1 MAKKRNPLKNFTTIA
16 SFSFL
21 GLCILMAIFAPFIIP
36 DKRKNANSIIPEI
49 ALQKPGFSVEMLILN
64 GKHPADQSFWEKI
77 SRKNIPEYIPT
88 KTIVYPDYYL
98 KFGDNSANPI
108 RYSLPIVDS
117 LTFFENYVVQ
127 KKYIFGT
134 DQYGRDVWSRIVIG
148 ARVSLLVGF
157 LSVFV
162 SLLIGVSLGLLGG
175 YFGGWVDTVVQWL
188 INVVWSLPT
197 LLIAI
202 TLSFV
207 MKDKGLTQVFLA
219 IGLSIW
225 VDLARIVRGQVLQI
239 KEMDYIKAAKVS
251 GVKSFRI
258 LWKHILPNVLA
269 PILVITAAN
278 FASAI
283 LLEAGLSFLGLGVQP
298 PAPSWG
304 NMIKEYY
311 PFIAFS
317 HPHLAIIPGICIM
330 LLVVSFNMI
339 GNSLRDF
346 FDPQTHA

>member
-1 MAKKRNPLKNFTTIA
+1 MEKKRNPLKNFTTIA

-21 GLCILMAIFAPFIIP
+21 GICMLMAIFAPFIVP
-36 DKRKNANSIIPEI
+36 DKRENANSITPEI
-49 ALQKPGFSVEMLILN
+49 ALQKPGFSVEMLIVN
-64 GKHPADQSFWEKI
+64 GKHSSEQSYWEKI
-77 SRKNIPEYIPT
+77 KGKNIPDYIPT
-88 KTIVYPDYYL
+88 KAIMYPEYYL
-98 KFGDNSANPI
+98 KYGDNATNPI
-108 RYSLPIVDS
+108 QYPLPIIDS
-117 LTFFENYVVQ
+117 STFFQNFVTK

-175 YFGGWVDTVVQWL
+175 YFGGWIDTTVQWL

-239 KEMDYIKAAKVS
+239 KEMDYINAAKVS

-330 LLVVSFNMI
+330 LLVVSFNLI

-346 FDPQTHA
+346 FDPQIQE